1 VTRICSIASAH
12 VCVLGRHTLSVESL
26 EMAWEESGLRFGFL
40 LLRLAERDPRAV
52 MMVLDLTCTEITAR
66 FHTHNTLEHWRRA
79 HTEPSEHWHRGVRL
93 TASVKVPKS

>member
-1 VTRICSIASAH
+1 MTRVCSIASAL
-12 VCVLGRHTLSVESL
+12 VCVCAGRHTLSVESL

-66 FHTHNTLEHWRRA
+66 FHTPNTLEHWRRA
-79 HTEPSEHWHRGVRL
+79 L
-93 TASVKVPKS
+93 TQNTL

>member
-12 VCVLGRHTLSVESL
+12 VCVFGRHTLSVESL

-66 FHTHNTLEHWRRA
+66 FHTQHPPTLAPCA
-79 HTEPSEHWHRGVRL
+79 HTEHHLNTGTV
-93 TASVKVPKS
+93 VCV